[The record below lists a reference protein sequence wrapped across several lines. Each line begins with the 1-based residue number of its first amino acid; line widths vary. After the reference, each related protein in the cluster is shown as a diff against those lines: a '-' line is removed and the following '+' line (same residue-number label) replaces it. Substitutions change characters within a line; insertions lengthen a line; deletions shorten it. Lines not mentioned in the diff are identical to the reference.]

1 MYVCMIHSM
10 RRGTV
15 TPFYLFSVRVGV
27 SGYVCVCV
35 CYYYYSS
42 NNDTATVEHDGGQQ
56 QQFEN
61 DVINKKRRRLSDN
74 MERAT
79 QASGYICTGYTAY
92 LTHEPCTM
100 YVISYISSLTI
111 YVTVLIVDV
120 VLKLCCRTL
129 LPPQAHLVSSKRT

>member
-1 MYVCMIHSM
+1 M
-10 RRGTV
+10 RCESL
-15 TPFYLFSVRVGV
+15 TPVYLFSVRVSV
-27 SGYVCVCV
+27 SGYVCVYV
-35 CYYYYSS
+35 FYYYYSS
-42 NNDTATVEHDGGQQ
+42 NNDTVTVEPDGGQQ

-74 MERAT
+74 KERAT

-100 YVISYISSLTI
+100 YVISYISSLNI

-120 VLKLCCRTL
+120 VLKLCCWSL
-129 LPPQAHLVSSKRT
+129 LPPQAHIVSSKST

>member
-1 MYVCMIHSM
+1 MCISFFFFNDTATTEIYTLSLHDALPILHPSTYSQC
-10 RRGTV
+10 G
-15 TPFYLFSVRVGV
+15 SVFPVMF
-27 SGYVCVCV
+27 VCVF
-35 CYYYYSS
+35 YYYYSS

-74 MERAT
+74 KERAT

-100 YVISYISSLTI
+100 YVISYI
-111 YVTVLIVDV
+111 
-120 VLKLCCRTL
+120 
-129 LPPQAHLVSSKRT
+129 

>member
-1 MYVCMIHSM
+1 M
-10 RRGTV
+10 
-15 TPFYLFSVRVGV
+15 F
-27 SGYVCVCV
+27 
-35 CYYYYSS
+35 YYYYSS

-74 MERAT
+74 MEHTA

-100 YVISYISSLTI
+100 YVISYISSPTI

-120 VLKLCCRTL
+120 VLKLRCWSL
-129 LPPQAHLVSSKRT
+129 LPPQAH